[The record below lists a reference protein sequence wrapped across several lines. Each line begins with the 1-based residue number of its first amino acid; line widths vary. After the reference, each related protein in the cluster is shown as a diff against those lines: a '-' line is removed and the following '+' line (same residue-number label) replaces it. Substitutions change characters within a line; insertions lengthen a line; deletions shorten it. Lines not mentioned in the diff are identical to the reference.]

1 MRPLI
6 KYALRQEGISGT
18 NTKAV
23 YCSNIFTHPLNF
35 VKQKIKQILRSFLND
50 EMSGATPRHF
60 QGISDI
66 DGEQFNASLKESV
79 VSIVDKHGG
88 TARFSAY
95 LIPEML
101 ATLLE
106 IDKKF
111 GRRFTHD

>member
-1 MRPLI
+1 MRPPI
-6 KYALRQEGISGT
+6 KYALGHEGVS
-18 NTKAV
+18 NTDTKEV
-23 YCSNIFTHPLNF
+23 YYTNIFTHYIDL
-35 VKQKIKQILRSFLND
+35 VKRYIKRVLR
-50 EMSGATPRHF
+50 GATPHHF
-60 QGISDI
+60 QEISDI
-66 DGEQFNASLKESV
+66 DGEQVNATLKESI

-95 LIPEML
+95 LVPEML

>member
-1 MRPLI
+1 MRPHI
-6 KYALRQEGISGT
+6 KYALRQEDISET

-23 YCSNIFTHPLNF
+23 YYNDIFTHPLNF

-50 EMSGATPRHF
+50 EMSGATPHHF
-60 QGISDI
+60 QRISDI
-66 DGEQFNASLKESV
+66 DGEQVNATLKESI

-95 LIPEML
+95 LVPEML

-111 GRRFTHD
+111 GRRFAHD

>member
-1 MRPLI
+1 MRPSI
-6 KYALRQEGISGT
+6 KYAQGELGVS
-18 NTKAV
+18 NTATKRV
-23 YCSNIFTHPLNF
+23 YYTNIFTHFFNL
-35 VKQKIKQILRSFLND
+35 VKQNIKRIMRSFR
-50 EMSGATPRHF
+50 SGATPDHF

-66 DGEQFNASLKESV
+66 DGEQVNATLKESV

-95 LIPEML
+95 LVPEML